1 LPAVAILPF
10 MLYQLAGFGTLHYV
24 VSKAANWIIN
34 GGVLA
39 LIIASYVANRTGDFV
54 TERMLVGTLVIA
66 MAITVFYGV
75 MKLRSMQA
83 DFDARAPAKEPK
95 EAKG

>member
-1 LPAVAILPF
+1 

-24 VSKAANWIIN
+24 VSKAVNGIIN
-34 GGVLA
+34 AGILL
-39 LIIASYVANRTGDFV
+39 LIIASYIANRMGNFV
-54 TERMLVGTLVIA
+54 EERMLVGTLVLA

-83 DFDARAPAKEPK
+83 DFDARVPKKEPK
-95 EAKG
+95 EEKA